1 MPQIPEVKLQD
12 PVQQKLHYRINDGS
26 SFIYYPSGC
35 VAACQSHSGLP
46 CGGFYTSVFSDG
58 VHPVTLATITAFGHG
73 AVSHPL
79 SSAITAMWDQDGGF
93 LYDDYGNI
101 AKEWNWHWQ
110 TDCTLRDK
118 IVIQLSD
125 LISVRLF
132 SGMSG
137 VLNFRCDNETVQL
150 PLSSVSLTDQPKQLT
165 EGTFISD
172 AGQHLQLRKKT
183 KCSARVP
190 TITPGFVQ
198 MLREAE
204 GLEEPTALWR
214 RRENAGRELK
224 RLQQRVRNTVEE
236 WLDYYRVAVGIKC
249 PDTERMPEGPVRTR
263 PRREVQSAALPSLN
277 PPACTDAKQARPE
290 QSRRDE
296 FQEVHRHLS
305 APVETPLNCPVQ
317 QPRTPKRRAKM
328 QLPVTRVGP
337 LQIHGNFTPE
347 SVILPS
353 RPESELSAATY
364 SLANAA
370 PFASS
375 IPLTVCP
382 ALLRA
387 ALQGEGQQRRCCC
400 STTLMPVVTD
410 LEYDALIMG
419 QPPHSQQILVVSVT
433 LPRQPVNTHT
443 VHSQNTLDD
452 LYRKRNKRRTMPCT
466 QCQVDSFRLVGY
478 EMSAGKLGRELENI
492 LLQQRHNAAPGM
504 VLVSKPTAD
513 LAAFCAQCMSS

>member
-1 MPQIPEVKLQD
+1 
-12 PVQQKLHYRINDGS
+12 
-26 SFIYYPSGC
+26 
-35 VAACQSHSGLP
+35 
-46 CGGFYTSVFSDG
+46 
-58 VHPVTLATITAFGHG
+58 
-73 AVSHPL
+73 
-79 SSAITAMWDQDGGF
+79 
-93 LYDDYGNI
+93 
-101 AKEWNWHWQ
+101 
-110 TDCTLRDK
+110 
-118 IVIQLSD
+118 
-125 LISVRLF
+125 
-132 SGMSG
+132 
-137 VLNFRCDNETVQL
+137 
-150 PLSSVSLTDQPKQLT
+150 
-165 EGTFISD
+165 
-172 AGQHLQLRKKT
+172 
-183 KCSARVP
+183 
-190 TITPGFVQ
+190 

-204 GLEEPTALWR
+204 GLEEPSALWK

-224 RLQQRVRNTVEE
+224 RLQQRVRNIVEE

-249 PDTERMPEGPVRTR
+249 TDTERMPEGPVRNKL
-263 PRREVQSAALPSLN
+263 RREVQSAALPSLN
-277 PPACTDAKQARPE
+277 PPECIDAKQTRSE
-290 QSRRDE
+290 QSRRD

-305 APVETPLNCPVQ
+305 APVGTPLNCPVQ
-317 QPRTPKRRAKM
+317 LPRTPKSQAKM
-328 QLPVTRVGP
+328 QPPVTRVGP
-337 LQIHGNFTPE
+337 LQIHGNFKPE
-347 SVILPS
+347 SVILAS

-452 LYRKRNKRRTMPCT
+452 LYRKRNKHRTMPCT
-466 QCQVDSFRLVGY
+466 QCQTDSFRLVRY
-478 EMSAGKLGRELENI
+478 EMSTGKLGRALENI

-504 VLVSKPTAD
+504 VLMYIRGKLLFVGYIFSGDNYSDRDLLKQISRSRRDYRLGVSLPSDYKFRYWTLILSD
-513 LAAFCAQCMSS
+513 VIFCK